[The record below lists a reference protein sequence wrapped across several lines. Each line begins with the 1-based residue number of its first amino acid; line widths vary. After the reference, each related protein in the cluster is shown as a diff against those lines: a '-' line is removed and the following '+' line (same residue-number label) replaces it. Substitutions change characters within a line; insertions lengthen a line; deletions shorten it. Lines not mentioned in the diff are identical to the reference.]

1 MRLHLLL
8 VSSLLVGTTPA
19 VASSVQQ
26 MAAERVKEKMGTI
39 RGTIAPTDTNV
50 RLTVELIDRWR
61 PIASVPVV
69 NERKELPSDPGYM
82 NGAEPTAAKLPDD
95 ADMRSIME
103 AVDAMIAN
111 GPDS

>member
-8 VSSLLVGTTPA
+8 LSSLLASTAPA
-19 VASSVQQ
+19 AAFNVQE

-61 PIASVPVV
+61 PITSPSAHSAP
-69 NERKELPSDPGYM
+69 KELPLDPIHTGET
-82 NGAEPTAAKLPDD
+82 EPAVKLPKD
-95 ADMRSIME
+95 ADMRSIMD
-103 AVDAMIAN
+103 AVDNMIADS
-111 GPDS
+111 PDS

>member
-1 MRLHLLL
+1 MRLHLLFL
-8 VSSLLVGTTPA
+8 AASITMPSVA
-19 VASSVQQ
+19 IASSVQE

-39 RGTIAPTDTNV
+39 RGTIAPADTNV

-61 PIASVPVV
+61 PIASVPEVA
-69 NERKELPSDPGYM
+69 ERRELPSDPGYKI
-82 NGAEPTAAKLPDD
+82 GAEPVAAQLPNDS
-95 ADMRSIME
+95 DMRSIMQ